1 MIAELVREL
10 GGWSWWVLGAILI
23 GIEVLA
29 PGTFFLWL
37 GLAAFAVGAVS
48 LIAGP
53 ETAFWTWQVQL
64 MAFAILSLIFAFGG
78 RSLMRRKDW
87 DRSEAPD
94 LNERGKQ
101 LVGTTAVL
109 TQPIAGGR
117 GRARIGDTTWRV
129 TGPDLPE
136 GARVKVIGAVAETLE
151 VEAAAE

>member
-1 MIAELVREL
+1 MIVELVRDL

-48 LIAGP
+48 LIVGP
-53 ETAFWTWQVQL
+53 EAGFWAWQVQL
-64 MAFAILSLIFAFGG
+64 MAFAILSLVFAFAG

-101 LVGTTAVL
+101 LVGSMAVL

-117 GRARIGDTTWRV
+117 GRAKIGDTTWRV
-129 TGPDLPE
+129 TGPDLPQ
-136 GARVKVIGAVAETLE
+136 GAKVKVVGANAETLE
-151 VEAAAE
+151 VEAAGK